1 MTQYTKKDFETSNDV
16 RWCPGCG
23 DYAIL
28 TAVQKI
34 LPEIGIA
41 PEQTV
46 FISGIGCA
54 GRFPYYMNT
63 YGFHTIH
70 GRAPAV
76 ASGLKLMRNDLS
88 IWIVTGDGDGLSI
101 GTNHLVHCLRRNFN
115 VNILLFNNE
124 IYGLTKGQFSPTSK
138 RGQKTKTSP
147 QGLSDAPLNPIQVA
161 LSAGATFVARA
172 IDTDP
177 KHLMAILKQ
186 AHEHDGASF
195 VEIYQNCNIFNDGAF
210 DNFAIKANRKQH
222 TVYLNHDEKLAFGQ
236 DSQWALM
243 HQNGTFIIT
252 DNHDAINFQHD
263 SKDKHRA
270 FALAELH
277 YPDFPVPLGV
287 FYEHQADKEKTAE
300 NVSQNTDENLMS
312 LLQGSNSWQA

>member
-28 TAVQKI
+28 SAVQKV
-34 LPEIGIA
+34 LPELGAA
-41 PEQTV
+41 PEKTV
-46 FISGIGCA
+46 FVSGIGCA

-76 ASGLKLMRNDLS
+76 ASGLKLMRDDLS
-88 IWIVTGDGDGLSI
+88 VWIVTGDGDGLSI
-101 GTNHLVHCLRRNFN
+101 GTNHLIHCLRRNFN

-147 QGLSDAPLNPIQVA
+147 QGLSDAPLNPIQMA

-172 IDTDP
+172 IDKDP
-177 KHLMAILKQ
+177 KQLMAILKQ
-186 AHEHDGASF
+186 AHEHEGASF

-210 DNFAIKANRKQH
+210 DDFAIKVNRKQH
-222 TVYLNHDEKLAFGQ
+222 TVHLNHGKKLTFGQ
-236 DSQWALM
+236 DSQWALD
-243 HQNGTFIIT
+243 HQSDTFTIT
-252 DNHDAINFQHD
+252 DNHEAISFHHD

-287 FYEHQADKEKTAE
+287 FYEHQADREKSVE
-300 NVSQNTDENLMS
+300 KVSQNSDEDLMN
-312 LLQGSNSWQA
+312 LLQGSNSWHA